1 MQTKILITYTKSVKG
16 KLNFFGHS
24 FTSRD
29 AHSCEILILTDGEH
43 FRCIKNRYDSPHKEE
58 LIPNSLLTA
67 YLMRYE
73 SHFSKQELID
83 ALVYETT
90 S

>member
-1 MQTKILITYTKSVKG
+1 MPPKIIINYTNVLKG
-16 KLNFFGHS
+16 ILYLNNSYGDTGS
-24 FTSRD
+24 S
-29 AHSCEILILTDGEH
+29 AIVILTDGKY
-43 FRCIKNRYDSPHKEE
+43 FRCLKNRYDTPHDNEF
-58 LIPNSLLTA
+58 IPNSLLTA

-73 SHFSKQELID
+73 SHFSKQDLID